1 MKKYTK
7 ITEQN
12 ICLIYQRF
20 VKFFER
26 NKYVSEQTDWGSL
39 PKLKN
44 RLGIKPFKEIPNAK
58 AIEASNKSYLFYD
71 NTSKGIDIHLFL
83 NANDS
88 SIDIIEES
96 FVKSINV
103 GDLIKIDSKE
113 IKLKSRN
120 IMGVEENKKYLTIFK
135 CSNESDYNAYVEDML
150 FWEHASA
157 DWQDDI
163 CDEIFQES
171 LKRKIE
177 ENDNR
182 VCLGIKELDDI
193 AKQGF
198 KIEDVTKLF
207 YEKNTKFSNSSKL

>member
-1 MKKYTK
+1 MKYTK

-26 NKYVSEQTDWGSL
+26 NEYVSVQTDWGSL

-58 AIEASNKSYLFYD
+58 VIEVSNKSYLFYD

-83 NANDS
+83 NGTDS
-88 SIDIIEES
+88 SIDIIEEN

-113 IKLKSRN
+113 IKLKARN
-120 IMGVEENKKYLTIFK
+120 IVGVEENKKYLTTFK
-135 CSNESDYNAYVEDML
+135 CSNENDYNIYVQDML
-150 FWEHASA
+150 FWYHASA
-157 DWQDDI
+157 DSDWEEI
-163 CDEIFQES
+163 MSDEIFEEGV
-171 LKRKIE
+171 KRKLE
-177 ENDNR
+177 EN
-182 VCLGIKELDDI
+182 
-193 AKQGF
+193 
-198 KIEDVTKLF
+198 
-207 YEKNTKFSNSSKL
+207 EKYNNY